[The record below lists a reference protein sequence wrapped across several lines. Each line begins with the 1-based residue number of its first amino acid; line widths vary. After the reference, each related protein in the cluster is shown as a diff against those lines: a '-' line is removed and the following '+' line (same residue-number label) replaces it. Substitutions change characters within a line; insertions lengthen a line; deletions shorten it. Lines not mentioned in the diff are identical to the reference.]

1 VGEDLA
7 DSRNPLDLLSL
18 GRNGL
23 LEPKYL
29 RPLLESALAPEYLNQ
44 QRLLS
49 ASPSAP
55 TWESLPDELLEL
67 KGALIPFPQT
77 PFL

>member
-1 VGEDLA
+1 VGEDLP
-7 DSRNPLDLLSL
+7 DSRNSLDLLSL

-49 ASPSAP
+49 EVPSTP
-55 TWESLPDELLEL
+55 TWESLTDELLERQ
-67 KGALIPFPQT
+67 GTLILFPQT
-77 PFL
+77 PFF